1 MGDNGRRLT
10 SAAIRATVTT
20 TKARSSRAI
29 LCLGRPLASGGAQVW
44 NKVLLTEHQEHLQGW
59 ARFGC
64 AYRAGV
70 LFAVQALPLPP
81 VLFRCE
87 IPSGATAAI
96 APLPASEMVA
106 PNERPCV

>member
-59 ARFGC
+59 APVRLRIPSRGFVCGSG
-64 AYRAGV
+64 A
-70 LFAVQALPLPP
+70 PLAP